1 MMLAN
6 PKIAPVLAFT
16 HCGLFS
22 DPQLAYRMSVE
33 YMEEQQRKAAEVI
46 ANGDKIESSDA
57 ANAGDDNGNRAGA
70 KPTQQN

>member
-46 ANGDKIESSDA
+46 ANGDKTENGNA
-57 ANAGDDNGNRAGA
+57 VNAGDDNGDRAGTE
-70 KPTQQN
+70 PTQQN